1 MKTYTL
7 QCGCA
12 FECDDNSA
20 RWVISCNLHAAA
32 EQMLEA
38 LKDVEWC
45 GDYPHDP
52 CLWCDG
58 YKKKGHAPGC
68 PRQAAIAAADKKE

>member
-1 MKTYTL
+1 
-7 QCGCA
+7 
-12 FECDDNSA
+12 
-20 RWVISCNLHAAA
+20 
-32 EQMLEA
+32 MLEA